1 MRLCEFSKKE
11 VINVSDCK
19 CLGCVCDLKFDECS
33 GQICAMIIKGPPKWF
48 HLVGCDTEYVIDWK
62 KIVRIGPD
70 VILVDICAENVCV
83 NFKRF
88 YKYGGKER

>member
-1 MRLCEFSKKE
+1 MRYSELKCKD
-11 VINVSDCK
+11 VINLRDCRK
-19 CLGCVCDLKFDECS
+19 LGRIGDLEFDECS

-70 VILVDICAENVCV
+70 VILVDICAEKCLR
-83 NFKRF
+83 KL
-88 YKYGGKER
+88 

>member
-19 CLGCVCDLKFDECS
+19 CLGCVCDLKFDECN

-70 VILVDICAENVCV
+70 VILVDICAEKCLR
-83 NFKRF
+83 KL
-88 YKYGGKER
+88 

>member
-19 CLGCVCDLKFDECS
+19 CLGCVCDL
-33 GQICAMIIKGPPKWF
+33 MIIKGPPKWF

-70 VILVDICAENVCV
+70 VILVDICAEKCLR
-83 NFKRF
+83 KL
-88 YKYGGKER
+88 

>member
-33 GQICAMIIKGPPKWF
+33 GQICAMII
-48 HLVGCDTEYVIDWK
+48 DWK

-70 VILVDICAENVCV
+70 VILVDICAEKCLR
-83 NFKRF
+83 KL
-88 YKYGGKER
+88 

>member
-1 MRLCEFSKKE
+1 MCLCEFSKKE

-70 VILVDICAENVCV
+70 VILVDICAEKCLR
-83 NFKRF
+83 KL
-88 YKYGGKER
+88 

>member
-1 MRLCEFSKKE
+1 MHQQHSFIKQYHMHISVHC
-11 VINVSDCK
+11 IHQISDHRHIP
-19 CLGCVCDLKFDECS
+19 DICS

-70 VILVDICAENVCV
+70 VILVDICAEKCLR
-83 NFKRF
+83 KL
-88 YKYGGKER
+88 

>member
-70 VILVDICAENVCV
+70 VILVDICAATSSEASPSYSTLS
-83 NFKRF
+83 K
-88 YKYGGKER
+88 